1 MLYDFDRL
9 IERRGSDSVK
19 WQRYGNDILPM
30 WVADMDFASP
40 EPVTKALH
48 ERIAH
53 GVFGYGTHET
63 PLSAVLCERL
73 AHLYHW
79 QVTPEQILY
88 LPGLVCGLNVICRAV
103 GQPGD
108 EVIVQSPVYPPFL
121 AAPVHQ
127 KRILNPVKLALT
139 QRGGTL
145 YYEIDYAAFVSAITQ
160 RTRLFILCHPHNP
173 VGRVFTCD
181 ELARLGEICI
191 ERDLIICSDEIHCDL
206 LLDGTQHRPM
216 ASVAPEIAERCITLM
231 APSKTFNLAG
241 LGISFAIVQNPAL
254 RQQVKAAAAGIVP
267 QVNILGFVAALA
279 AYRDGAD
286 WLKALLAY
294 LTANR
299 NLLVDY
305 IQHQLPGIHTTCPQ
319 ATYLAW
325 LDCRKI
331 PSINNPQ
338 HFFLRQAKVAFNDG
352 ATFGPGG
359 EGFVRL
365 NFGCQRALLMQG
377 LERLKTALTRLNAGS

>member
-1 MLYDFDRL
+1 
-9 IERRGSDSVK
+9 
-19 WQRYGNDILPM
+19 
-30 WVADMDFASP
+30 
-40 EPVTKALH
+40 
-48 ERIAH
+48 
-53 GVFGYGTHET
+53 
-63 PLSAVLCERL
+63 
-73 AHLYHW
+73 
-79 QVTPEQILY
+79 
-88 LPGLVCGLNVICRAV
+88 
-103 GQPGD
+103 
-108 EVIVQSPVYPPFL
+108 VQSPVYPPFL